1 MRFLVRLRFH
11 RKVLRLPESA
21 LEVDP
26 VLGPGL
32 LHVPH
37 ALCEPRDKAFAV
49 DPERSE
55 GPESAAGA
63 EADLEPPT
71 AQLVQAGDDLR
82 QVQWTRL
89 ATVLTYTA
97 QPSRILFGA
106 RGRVSE
112 DCAGIQVLC
121 SADDLLCRPGALE
134 AELLDA
140 AQVPAERGRVEGAV
154 RNELGDRD
162 CNLRRGH
169 PWHSAATVGATRSA
183 FAAIVSA
190 GLRAADDGK
199 KLLSTTKRFL
209 TSWLRQL
216 GSSTLAAGSVPA
228 TAVPHIWELVA
239 MPMRSVRTMGYPALR
254 TARLTRLISSRCGMR
269 LFGVQLI
276 MILSLSTI
284 TRLSGRA
291 RSSVVR

>member
-63 EADLEPPT
+63 EADLESPT

-82 QVQWTRL
+82 QVQWTRYGTDVHR
-89 ATVLTYTA
+89 ATE
-97 QPSRILFGA
+97 PDLFGA

-112 DCAGIQVLC
+112 DCAGIQVRC
-121 SADDLLCRPGALE
+121 SADDLLCRPGAIE
-134 AELLDA
+134 AELLGA